1 MAGTAR
7 PHRLALAIAAAIVV
21 AWAAGA
27 GLLLALGTLPPDR
40 SGTVAVLFPP
50 GTGGMAALAAVAAAD
65 GVLVRDTILPN
76 VVIADGREPGF
87 VGRLRQAGALAA
99 YPPLDIGFA
108 MIGGCT
114 GLPPP
119 R

>member
-1 MAGTAR
+1 MTGPR
-7 PHRLALAIAAAIVV
+7 PHRLAAGLAAAIVA
-21 AWAAGA
+21 AWAAGTA
-27 GLLLALGTLPPDR
+27 ILLAAGALPPDR
-40 SGTVAVLFPP
+40 AGTVAVLFPP
-50 GTGGMAALAAVAAAD
+50 TTGELAAFAAVAAAD
-65 GVLVRDTILPN
+65 GALVRTTLLPN
-76 VVIADGREPGF
+76 LVIADGREPGF

-114 GLPPP
+114 GLVSA